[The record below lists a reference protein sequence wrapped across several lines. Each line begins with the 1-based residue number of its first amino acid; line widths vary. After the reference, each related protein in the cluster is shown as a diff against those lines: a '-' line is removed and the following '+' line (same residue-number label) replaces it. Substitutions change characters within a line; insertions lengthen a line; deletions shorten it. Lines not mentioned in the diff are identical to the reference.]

1 MSTAIVQH
9 RLTTEQIELIKN
21 TICVGANDDELMLF
35 VQQANRLG
43 LDPFSRQIH
52 AVKRW
57 DKAKQRETM
66 AIQVGIDGFRIV
78 AERSGEYE
86 GQEGPYWCG
95 EDGIW
100 KDVWTS
106 DKPPVAAKAI
116 VLRRGCR
123 PFAAVARY
131 SSYVQFTKEK
141 TPTQFWAKMPD
152 VMLAKAA
159 ESLALRK
166 AFPNDLS
173 GVYSPEEMGQ
183 ADTVTT
189 TATPTANHLP
199 AQRQPDPKPQPIAD
213 KKPNGVGEHWATL
226 EMVEDITNYLQTLN
240 SSWSSPQV
248 KARVSTY
255 IGRQLSKEDQI
266 KHLTE
271 EEAEIVID
279 KLREAVKKPQA
290 DEIAKQT
297 QQPEREP
304 GDDDLTDG
312 L

>member
-1 MSTAIVQH
+1 MSSALALNQ
-9 RLTTEQIELIKN
+9 LTSDQIDLIKR
-21 TICVGANDDELMLF
+21 TICVGSTDDELMLF

-57 DKAKQRETM
+57 DAKKQRETM

-86 GQEGPYWCG
+86 GQEGPFWCG
-95 EDGIW
+95 EDGVW
-100 KDVWTS
+100 HDVWTS

-131 SSYVQFTKEK
+131 RSYVQTTKDG

-152 VMLAKAA
+152 LMLAKAA

-173 GVYSPEEMGQ
+173 GVYSPEEMGDTEPTTSAKPVQ
-183 ADTVTT
+183 QQPKQQAIVNTTPEPEPVADRESGDDQIDQFEVVSGELKREFMVHLGECKTADDLKTLGGTITVKLKEQLTEDDLRDMQAAYADTRKKLTT
-189 TATPTANHLP
+189 
-199 AQRQPDPKPQPIAD
+199 
-213 KKPNGVGEHWATL
+213 
-226 EMVEDITNYLQTLN
+226 ITQT
-240 SSWSSPQV
+240 
-248 KARVSTY
+248 R
-255 IGRQLSKEDQI
+255 
-266 KHLTE
+266 
-271 EEAEIVID
+271 
-279 KLREAVKKPQA
+279 KL
-290 DEIAKQT
+290 
-297 QQPEREP
+297 
-304 GDDDLTDG
+304 DG
-312 L
+312 HAI